1 MYQTQRDAGQGRR
14 CRPSGPSLSVEV
26 EFLHAPD
33 AQERLARAFD
43 LILRTAAR
51 AEVEPTTDATDD
63 QETAHDDH

>member
-1 MYQTQRDAGQGRR
+1 MDQKQRDAGQGRR

-26 EFLHAPD
+26 RSLHAPD

-63 QETAHDDH
+63 QQAAHDDH